1 MNVQEIYKAV
11 WAAFWEGRIWC
22 FLGWVGY
29 SGGTSNRF
37 SLSFSHNES
46 IVNIHFWLRQY
57 SSVLYC

>member
-46 IVNIHFWLRQY
+46 IVNIHF
-57 SSVLYC
+57 